1 MRGFSPGGQLPQP
14 RGRGLFPALFNRRPK
29 VELDDQIYLVEGAE
43 HGEAGVKLMLIKDNG
58 EVVHFPLSKQT
69 RADWLKKLSQA
80 VSRDEGTNGA

>member
-58 EVVHFPLSKQT
+58 EVPYVLALRDWARGVNHRDLVTGEELT
-69 RADWLKKLSQA
+69 RMIF
-80 VSRDEGTNGA
+80 